1 MSPIGRARGAPL
13 TERAVR
19 VRNAC
24 VHDLAQRTGLPSP
37 MTGQLDSVDG
47 SALLGETWD
56 WWCAACVREPVIDF
70 ATSGA
75 RRRRVSLLLRVTVMS
90 ALVVLAL
97 ALSASPVGS

>member
-1 MSPIGRARGAPL
+1 MSRIGRARSSPL

-24 VHDLAQRTGLPSP
+24 VHDLAERTGLPAP
-37 MTGQLDSVDG
+37 AADQMAGVDG
-47 SALLGETWD
+47 SALLAETWD
-56 WWCAACVREPVIDF
+56 WYCAACVREPVIGSG
-70 ATSGA
+70 TSIA

-97 ALSASPVGS
+97 ALSASPAGS